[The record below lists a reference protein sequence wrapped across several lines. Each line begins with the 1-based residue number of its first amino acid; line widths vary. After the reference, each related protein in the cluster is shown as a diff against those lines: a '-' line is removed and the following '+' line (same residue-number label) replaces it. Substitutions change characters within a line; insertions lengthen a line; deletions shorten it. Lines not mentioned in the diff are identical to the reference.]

1 MSIPDPETALLPE
14 KSSRR
19 RLLLGLA
26 GGAGS
31 FAALSAFGNLP
42 HVLGFAHD
50 GHDHGEDE
58 DDKDKSDDHSG
69 HGGGG
74 DHDGHDSDD
83 DDVAIVGDAPAGTTE
98 VRIVDDDADGFSPG
112 SVTID
117 AGQSVTFTNAD
128 DDAHTATGAD
138 FDTGIIQ
145 PGDMVTVEFD
155 TAGTFPYS
163 CQIHPEMTGAIVV
176 REASGTPV
184 ASPEAATPAAS
195 PASGGDQVVTI
206 QNFAFDPADLTVAP
220 GTKVTWVNKDAAPHT
235 ATGLDRAVLQSG
247 TLKTGDS
254 FSQVFNTPGTYEYFC
269 EFHPNMKGT
278 ITVQ

>member
-1 MSIPDPETALLPE
+1 MSIPDPETSFPPG

-19 RLLLGLA
+19 HLLLGLA

-31 FAALSAFGNLP
+31 LAALSAFGNLP
-42 HVLGFAHD
+42 HVLGFSHD
-50 GHDHGEDE
+50 GHDHDDE
-58 DDKDKSDDHSG
+58 DDKDDGDDHSG
-69 HGGGG
+69 HGG
-74 DHDGHDSDD
+74 DHDD
-83 DDVAIVGDAPAGTTE
+83 DDVAVTGDAPAGTTE

-112 SVTID
+112 TVTID
-117 AGQSVTFTNAD
+117 AGQSVTFINAD

-145 PGDMVTVEFD
+145 PGDMVTVTFD

-163 CQIHPEMTGAIVV
+163 CQIHPEMTGMIAVQ
-176 REASGTPV
+176 EATGTPV

-195 PASGGDQVVTI
+195 PASGGEQVVTI
-206 QNFAFDPADLTVAP
+206 HDFAFDPADLTVTA
-220 GTKVTWVNKDAAPHT
+220 GTTVTWVNKDVAPHT

-247 TLKTGDS
+247 TLKTGES
-254 FSQVFNTPGTYEYFC
+254 FSQVFDTPGTYEYFC